1 MNMLNKLNLKFVGI
15 IAGTVLFVLAG
26 FFIRQTYFGDK
37 ACHKYMTVGGKDNPC
52 QCTQRIE
59 R

>member
-1 MNMLNKLNLKFVGI
+1 MLNKLNLKFVGI